1 MEKNYNLTKKELNA
15 EKIKVL
21 AKFASIASH
30 DLKNVVAGLS
40 NISYFLNK
48 SINTEDEKQKKMLN
62 LLSVEVVEL
71 NNRIT
76 EILDMT
82 RVKQIKKAPCDLK
95 YVVTKAVESLKKD
108 GIVID
113 ADIVSAKL
121 YGDIEKLSQMF
132 FNIIKNAKDALEQS
146 GVVKIVKIV
155 SSVEGENAVIM
166 VSDKGKGM
174 DAETLEQC
182 FDPMFST
189 KTAKAVGMGLT
200 TALQIAEMHN
210 GTIKISSVQNEGTTV
225 VVSLPIMK

>member
-1 MEKNYNLTKKELNA
+1 
-15 EKIKVL
+15 
-21 AKFASIASH
+21 
-30 DLKNVVAGLS
+30 
-40 NISYFLNK
+40 
-48 SINTEDEKQKKMLN
+48 
-62 LLSVEVVEL
+62 
-71 NNRIT
+71 
-76 EILDMT
+76 MT

-166 VSDKGKGM
+166 VSDKGKISTIGM
-174 DAETLEQC
+174 APPFHSVAFLLKLR
-182 FDPMFST
+182 S
-189 KTAKAVGMGLT
+189 LT
-200 TALQIAEMHN
+200 F
-210 GTIKISSVQNEGTTV
+210 
-225 VVSLPIMK
+225 VSY